1 MERLT
6 MKELYDG
13 RICYTKCQYTNCKDR
28 CSDCEIPEEALKKLK
43 EYEDQEENGE
53 LLNIPCKIGDVLYVK
68 MQSGGYAEAEVR
80 DYIYFI
86 SCGFCVVVTSTKG
99 EFNKQNIPFSEFGRT
114 IFKTQEEAEA
124 TLKKE

>member
-6 MKELYDG
+6 RKELYDG
-13 RICYTKCQYTNCKDR
+13 RICYEKCQYTNCKDR
-28 CSDCEIPEEALKKLK
+28 CSDCEIPEEALRKLK
-43 EYEDQEENGE
+43 LYEDQEENGE

-68 MQSGGYAEAEVR
+68 MQSGRYAEAEVR